1 MVVGNKPTDTHNTHT
16 HKINKKYAYL
26 RTIMSSSSIRR
37 TFQVKIKTVKFT
49 NSVEP
54 CKKKEILLVSKI

>member
-16 HKINKKYAYL
+16 HKINKKHAYL
-26 RTIMSSSSIRR
+26 RTIMSSSSIRG

-49 NSVEP
+49 NSVKP
-54 CKKKEILLVSKI
+54 CKR